1 MALRGYPGIHA
12 GMPTPQGLRS
22 ASVVLRGAKIKIK
35 SKSKSKASPL
45 PHWISSSHST
55 DVDQIPCG
63 SELAREEASTS
74 NIIIDCSIAFA
85 SRLAPTGG
93 DAIIKEPGR
102 PQTLIISRTF
112 AVSRSNVNGLV
123 IICMPESRKPPR
135 TAACSA

>member
-35 SKSKSKASPL
+35 IKIKIKSKASPL

-63 SELAREEASTS
+63 SEPAREEAGTFD
-74 NIIIDCSIAFA
+74 IIIDCSIAFA

-93 DAIIKEPGR
+93 
-102 PQTLIISRTF
+102 T
-112 AVSRSNVNGLV
+112 RSSKSPAGL
-123 IICMPESRKPPR
+123 KP
-135 TAACSA
+135 